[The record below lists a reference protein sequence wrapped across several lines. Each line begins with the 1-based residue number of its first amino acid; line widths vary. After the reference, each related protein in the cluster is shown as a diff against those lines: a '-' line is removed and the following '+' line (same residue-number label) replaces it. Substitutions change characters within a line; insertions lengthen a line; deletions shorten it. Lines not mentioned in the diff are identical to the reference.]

1 MEMLL
6 LVLFGPAL
14 LYLLAAL
21 FWGLLDAVV
30 RLGLSLLRRRP
41 RRPLPERN
49 RRRAGVGG
57 FLVALALGLWAH
69 GVPAPLEPISPYL
82 LPAMGSFG
90 GVLLVGGIHGANG
103 ASFDFLDV
111 LFWIAVAIGCAALLV
126 FEGHFV

>member
-14 LYLLAAL
+14 LYLAAAL
-21 FWGLLDAVV
+21 LWGLLDAVV
-30 RLGLSLLRRRP
+30 RLGLSLRRRP

-49 RRRAGVGG
+49 RRRAGMGG

-69 GVPAPLEPISPYL
+69 GVPEPLEPISAYL
-82 LPAMGSFG
+82 LPIIGGFG
-90 GVLLVGGIHGANG
+90 VVLLVGGIHGANG

-126 FEGHFV
+126 FEGHLV